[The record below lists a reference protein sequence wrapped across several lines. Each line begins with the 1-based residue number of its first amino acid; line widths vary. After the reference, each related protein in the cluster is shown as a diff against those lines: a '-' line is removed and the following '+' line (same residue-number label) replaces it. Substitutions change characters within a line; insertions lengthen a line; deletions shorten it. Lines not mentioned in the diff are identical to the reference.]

1 MKTLLN
7 LIWFVFS
14 GLWLAI
20 GYAVAGVVMCVL
32 IITIPFGVASFRMA
46 GYALWPFGRAVVTK
60 PGGDSAGIALA
71 NVIWFLLAGL
81 WISIGHVIGIPLGVG
96 NLKMIPIACFPF
108 GKTVVP
114 SNAIPYGY
122 TPVVQL

>member
-20 GYAVAGVVMCVL
+20 GYAIAGVIMYVL

-46 GYALWPFGRAVVTK
+46 GYAPLAVRAR
-60 PGGDSAGIALA
+60 GGD
-71 NVIWFLLAGL
+71 
-81 WISIGHVIGIPLGVG
+81 
-96 NLKMIPIACFPF
+96 
-108 GKTVVP
+108 KTRRR
-114 SNAIPYGY
+114 
-122 TPVVQL
+122 

>member
-20 GYAVAGVVMCVL
+20 GYAIAGVIMYVL

-46 GYALWPFGRAVVTK
+46 G
-60 PGGDSAGIALA
+60 
-71 NVIWFLLAGL
+71 
-81 WISIGHVIGIPLGVG
+81 
-96 NLKMIPIACFPF
+96 
-108 GKTVVP
+108 
-114 SNAIPYGY
+114 
-122 TPVVQL
+122 

>member
-20 GYAVAGVVMCVL
+20 GYAIAGVIMYVL

-60 PGGDSAGIALA
+60 PGGDNVGIALA
-71 NVIWFLLAGL
+71 NVI
-81 WISIGHVIGIPLGVG
+81 
-96 NLKMIPIACFPF
+96 
-108 GKTVVP
+108 
-114 SNAIPYGY
+114 
-122 TPVVQL
+122 

>member
-20 GYAVAGVVMCVL
+20 GYAIAGVIMYVL

-60 PGGDSAGIALA
+60 PGGDNVGIAFA
-71 NVIWFLLAGL
+71 NVI
-81 WISIGHVIGIPLGVG
+81 
-96 NLKMIPIACFPF
+96 
-108 GKTVVP
+108 
-114 SNAIPYGY
+114 
-122 TPVVQL
+122 